1 MRDSNTDGEANLAWQ
16 ALLYASGELD
26 ETQRA
31 AFEERL
37 GHDQAVRD
45 ALSLAVPFATVPRR
59 PDPAYR
65 EVVRRRLGL
74 EGPWKSLLA
83 RRTYRGHPILW
94 AVGGA
99 AAAVF
104 LTVGLSWSAPFFS
117 GGGAREPAASPSSL
131 REDAAAQAAPSLE
144 AATIWADITPSDH
157 LLKARGE
164 ELRRKNREEELR
176 RLVHSESRRTR
187 MPVNPCDMH

>member
-1 MRDSNTDGEANLAWQ
+1 MRESNTDGEANLAWQ

-45 ALSLAVPFATVPRR
+45 ALSLAVPFAAMPRR

-65 EVVRRRLGL
+65 EIVRRRLGRG
-74 EGPWKSLLA
+74 GPWNSLLG

-94 AVGGA
+94 ALGGA
-99 AAAVF
+99 AAAVL
-104 LTVGLSWSAPFFS
+104 LTVGLSWSAPLFS
-117 GGGAREPAASPSSL
+117 TGSGRESAASPASL
-131 REDAAAQAAPSLE
+131 MDDAAAQAAPSLE

-187 MPVNPCDMH
+187 MPMNPCDMH